1 MRRRVIFAAL
11 VTALLMLAAL
21 GLVLRVMR
29 PVTV

>member
-21 GLVLRVMR
+21 GVVLRVVR
-29 PVTV
+29 PATV

>member
-21 GLVLRVMR
+21 GVVLRVVR